1 MAEKEENKQVN
12 LFESSLETDF
22 SKPKKLDTSALE
34 EQIQKIQTPTS
45 SNVYDKLAALYRQ
58 ETQGR
63 SLRETTDLQRA
74 LLPAAELYRQ
84 REEEANERFAELV
97 EQIPTFDDSTLYGE
111 KTGGVGFESEIM
123 GASNEIRNDLRL
135 LSRLNPA
142 DPRYS
147 ELAQKVRQKQNNI
160 IKYNDLNQK
169 LLDIRNSEIEPS
181 EISNTYSAA
190 EKEAYRQIRLGST
203 ENIAF
208 KNGKLIFTYTDKIN
222 NTTTEVDID
231 KLDINPFEGSY
242 DTRSDDLEMQGMA
255 ADIGRSG
262 KGTKDSFGRTKEY
275 NALMAEFESFK
286 DNTSSKNILG
296 LILDGNTDKSSYR
309 NINTV
314 EFVNSLQGAGVSIQ
328 ELQNS
333 RDLSKVVDIDGVK
346 QSIRKHFFDFYLN
359 NLNNTISADKKQSE
373 TKLSTNIENILL
385 TEEGRGF
392 NNRDFAK
399 GGFYDNISRTLDISI
414 DNNNQTIFIPKEDII
429 ADAAVAE
436 QLNLDGNVFK
446 KGQSY
451 AFNSKKDL
459 QVIEQQISK
468 NIYRSGEN
476 IVNINISKAEN
487 YDGKIPGGSSFIS
500 KVTVEDGQA
509 FLQPRR
515 VGDKILANDLIQSTV
530 MANLK
535 IATVEDIE
543 RIIDDLRSIE
553 MRNRNIE
560 SAPRYKEYT
569 RILNSLKNK
578 GYSVNMRSLKFYF
591 EQLKNI
597 V

>member
-22 SKPKKLDTSALE
+22 SKPKTLDTSGLE
-34 EQIQKIQTPTS
+34 EQIQKIQTPIGR
-45 SNVYDKLAALYRQ
+45 NVYDKLAALYRQ

-111 KTGGVGFESEIM
+111 KTGGVGFESEIT
-123 GASNEIRNDLRL
+123 GVSNEIRNDLRL

-142 DPRYS
+142 DPRYN
-147 ELAQKVRQKQNNI
+147 ELARKVRQKQNNI

-208 KNGKLIFTYTDKIN
+208 KNGKLIFTYTDG

-242 DTRSDDLEMQGMA
+242 DTRSDDLEIQKGAVDMA
-255 ADIGRSG
+255 RNNINI
-262 KGTKDSFGRTKEY
+262 KDSFGFTDEY
-275 NALMAEFESFK
+275 STLMGKFESFK
-286 DNTSSKNILG
+286 GNTSNKNILG
-296 LILDGNTDKSSYR
+296 LILDGNTKNSSYR

-314 EFVNSLQGAGVSIQ
+314 EFVNSLDDAGISIQ
-328 ELQNS
+328 ELQTS
-333 RDLSKVVDIDGVK
+333 KDLSKVVEINGVK

-359 NLNNTISADKKQSE
+359 NLNNTISTSKKQDQLR
-373 TKLSTNIENILL
+373 KVDQKDIKNILRR
-385 TEEGRGF
+385 TIEGF
-392 NNRDFAK
+392 DNQYYNSVNRYFDF
-399 GGFYDNISRTLDISI
+399 DVN
-414 DNNNQTIFIPKEDII
+414 DNNELVFIPKDNFKVSNDLSINLGLKGNNLNQGEAYNMPTSKDIFDALYNNVISSNVLQGKDPIQYKNNQSFVLDPLGPMPGRQRINSEIFLSIVEEALGKKLTTEDI
-429 ADAAVAE
+429 V
-436 QLNLDGNVFK
+436 
-446 KGQSY
+446 SY
-451 AFNSKKDL
+451 A
-459 QVIEQQISK
+459 
-468 NIYRSGEN
+468 NIFGGELPGGLRGFDDFTKINEKLKENNINVGVNANIQKYFKQLLEN
-476 IVNINISKAEN
+476 I
-487 YDGKIPGGSSFIS
+487 
-500 KVTVEDGQA
+500 
-509 FLQPRR
+509 
-515 VGDKILANDLIQSTV
+515 
-530 MANLK
+530 
-535 IATVEDIE
+535 
-543 RIIDDLRSIE
+543 
-553 MRNRNIE
+553 
-560 SAPRYKEYT
+560 
-569 RILNSLKNK
+569 
-578 GYSVNMRSLKFYF
+578 
-591 EQLKNI
+591 I

>member
-1 MAEKEENKQVN
+1 
-12 LFESSLETDF
+12 
-22 SKPKKLDTSALE
+22 
-34 EQIQKIQTPTS
+34 
-45 SNVYDKLAALYRQ
+45 
-58 ETQGR
+58 
-63 SLRETTDLQRA
+63 
-74 LLPAAELYRQ
+74 
-84 REEEANERFAELV
+84 
-97 EQIPTFDDSTLYGE
+97 
-111 KTGGVGFESEIM
+111 
-123 GASNEIRNDLRL
+123 
-135 LSRLNPA
+135 A

-359 NLNNTISADKKQSE
+359 NLNN
-373 TKLSTNIENILL
+373 
-385 TEEGRGF
+385 
-392 NNRDFAK
+392 
-399 GGFYDNISRTLDISI
+399 
-414 DNNNQTIFIPKEDII
+414 
-429 ADAAVAE
+429 
-436 QLNLDGNVFK
+436 
-446 KGQSY
+446 
-451 AFNSKKDL
+451 
-459 QVIEQQISK
+459 
-468 NIYRSGEN
+468 
-476 IVNINISKAEN
+476 
-487 YDGKIPGGSSFIS
+487 
-500 KVTVEDGQA
+500 
-509 FLQPRR
+509 
-515 VGDKILANDLIQSTV
+515 
-530 MANLK
+530 
-535 IATVEDIE
+535 
-543 RIIDDLRSIE
+543 
-553 MRNRNIE
+553 
-560 SAPRYKEYT
+560 
-569 RILNSLKNK
+569 
-578 GYSVNMRSLKFYF
+578 
-591 EQLKNI
+591 
-597 V
+597 

>member
-22 SKPKKLDTSALE
+22 SKPKTLDTSGLE
-34 EQIQKIQTPTS
+34 KQIQKIQTPTS

-208 KNGKLIFTYTDKIN
+208 KNGKLIFTYTDGG
-222 NTTTEVDID
+222 TTTEVDID

-242 DTRSDDLEMQGMA
+242 DTRSDDLELQGMA
-255 ADIGRSG
+255 VDMGRNGIGA
-262 KGTKDSFGRTKEY
+262 KDSFGRTKEY
-275 NALMAEFESFK
+275 NTLMSEFERFK
-286 DNTSSKNILG
+286 SQTSNKNILG

-314 EFVNSLQGAGVSIQ
+314 EFVNSLDGAGVSIQ
-328 ELQNS
+328 ELQSS
-333 RDLSKVVDIDGVK
+333 RDLSKVVDINGVK

-359 NLNNTISADKKQSE
+359 NLNNAISSSEKQSE
-373 TKLSTNIENILL
+373 TKSSTNIKNILL
-385 TEEGRGF
+385 TEESRGF
-392 NNRDFAK
+392 NNRDFSE
-399 GGFYDNISRTLDISI
+399 GGFYDNISRSLDISI
-414 DNNNQTIFIPKEDII
+414 DNNNQTVFIPKEDII
-429 ADAAVAE
+429 ADEAVAK
-436 QLNLDGNVFK
+436 QLNLVGNVFK

-451 AFNSKKDL
+451 AFDNKEDL
-459 QVIEQQISK
+459 KVIEQQISK

-476 IVNINISKAEN
+476 IVNIDISKAEN
-487 YDGKIPGGSSFIS
+487 YDGKVPGGSSFIS
-500 KVTVEDGQA
+500 RVTVEDGQA

-543 RIIDDLRSIE
+543 KIIDDLRNIE

>member
-34 EQIQKIQTPTS
+34 EQIQKISTPES